1 MKEKIKPLYLV
12 IKKIFNGMLI
22 FSDIGWCFFFGGG
35 GAIGSASSFWS
46 VLVMLFSVYF
56 LNILV
61 GGGVWVDEPRREHI
75 VLLSVYLPLAKL

>member
-35 GAIGSASSFWS
+35 GQLVQLLHSEVYWS
-46 VLVMLFSVYF
+46 CCSLCIS
-56 LNILV
+56 
-61 GGGVWVDEPRREHI
+61 
-75 VLLSVYLPLAKL
+75 

>member
-35 GAIGSASSFWS
+35 GGNWFSFFILKCTGHV
-46 VLVMLFSVYF
+46 VLCVFLKHFSW
-56 LNILV
+56 
-61 GGGVWVDEPRREHI
+61 GRGMGR
-75 VLLSVYLPLAKL
+75 